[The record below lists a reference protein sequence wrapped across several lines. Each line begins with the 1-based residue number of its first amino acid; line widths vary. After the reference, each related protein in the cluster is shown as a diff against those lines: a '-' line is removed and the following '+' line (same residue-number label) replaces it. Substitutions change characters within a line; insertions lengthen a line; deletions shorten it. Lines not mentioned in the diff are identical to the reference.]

1 MLANFFSRLLQ
12 KAVAHGIIYSQTF
25 SVIMQK
31 ERIKIMKP
39 TTIKLILI
47 ETSGADTV
55 YEGSAKV
62 TELP

>member
-1 MLANFFSRLLQ
+1 
-12 KAVAHGIIYSQTF
+12 
-25 SVIMQK
+25 MQK